1 MTFNTPKAVGGKG
14 GLIYADISSTSQID
28 MVTVSIS
35 TASSGLDG
43 GLVYY
48 KGSSI
53 DFNAQTLTVSNT

>member
-53 DFNAQTLTVSNT
+53 DFNA